1 MLGWPWQLPLT
12 RAMTAKEQLL
22 QRVQTFSEEQA
33 ADALRLLDQNGDSL
47 ARLLD
52 NAPEDDE
59 PTSPEED
66 ALAREA
72 LEAAAR
78 GEVISAEEIRREFV

>member
-1 MLGWPWQLPLT
+1 
-12 RAMTAKEQLL
+12 MTAKEQLL
-22 QRVQTFSEEQA
+22 QRVQTFSEEEA
-33 ADALRLLDQNGDSL
+33 AEALRLLDQRADSL
-47 ARLLD
+47 TRLLD

-72 LEAAAR
+72 LEAVAR
-78 GEVISAEEIRREFV
+78 GEVISAEEIRREFA